1 VEIRKTSPADLPG
14 ILALMRDFAAYEDL
28 SEYCTANEERLGS
41 AMFGKNAYVE
51 GLVAS
56 DQEALIGYAL
66 FYPCFASFR
75 CERGLYLEDIYVK
88 PDHQRSGTGLLI
100 LKEIARLAAER
111 GMERID
117 FQVLDWN
124 ERAVNFYKKH
134 GAVSNPDE
142 THFKF
147 SGAAF
152 RTLAL

>member
-1 VEIRKTSPADLPG
+1 MEIRKISTTDLPD
-14 ILALMRDFAAYEDL
+14 ILALMREFAAYEDL

-51 GLVAS
+51 GLVAT
-56 DQEALIGYAL
+56 DQDALVGYAL

-75 CERGLYLEDIYVK
+75 SERGFYLEDIYVK

-100 LKEIARLAAER
+100 LKEIARTAADR

-124 ERAVNFYKKH
+124 QRAVNFYKKH
-134 GAVSNPDE
+134 GAVSNPEE

-147 SGAAF
+147 SGDAF
-152 RTLAL
+152 RSLAA